1 METQSNEEKLEFW
14 SLVVEEFENS
24 GKSIRE
30 QCEANNIQLWQYY
43 GWRKKVKNSATDDDG
58 TFVEVE
64 APLKSISAEPS
75 QSGVSLEYC
84 SDFKIKLDE
93 DFNPEVLGSL
103 MKVLMSL

>member
-43 GWRKKVKNSATDDDG
+43 GWRKKV
-58 TFVEVE
+58 V
-64 APLKSISAEPS
+64 
-75 QSGVSLEYC
+75 SGCQARLERP
-84 SDFKIKLDE
+84 FPPI
-93 DFNPEVLGSL
+93 F
-103 MKVLMSL
+103 